1 MADQDAGEWESGEG
15 RGAESVFG
23 GREEGEGEKGG
34 IHREVFRGEFKGGGA
49 EQAGERSEAC
59 KEPVGV
65 E

>member
-1 MADQDAGEWESGEG
+1 MAAQDVCEWESGEG
-15 RGAESVFG
+15 RGADFVFG
-23 GREEGEGEKGG
+23 DRGGGEAEKGG
-34 IHREVFRGEFKGGGA
+34 IRGEVCRPEFKGGGA

>member
-1 MADQDAGEWESGEG
+1 MAGQDVCEWESGEG
-15 RGAESVFG
+15 RGAEFIFG
-23 GREEGEGEKGG
+23 GRGGGEGEKGG
-34 IHREVFRGEFKGGGA
+34 VRGEVFRGEFEGGGA